1 MWWRNAHPILITLC
15 LALAGCGFHP
25 LYGSQ
30 SVSPANAQV
39 RERLA
44 LVKVTPI
51 DDRNGQILHNEL
63 QSRLHSE
70 TTPVPPEY
78 QLTIT
83 LISTLGG
90 INFQKNATASGGE
103 LTMSATWSLTRIGA
117 PKSLASGTF
126 SSVDSVNF
134 LGPRY
139 ASVSAEHDAE
149 HRAINDLADMITDR
163 VSVYLSSHK
172 Q

>member
-1 MWWRNAHPILITLC
+1 MLS

-25 LYGSQ
+25 LYGSK
-30 SVSPANAQV
+30 SVSQTDAQV
-39 RERLA
+39 KERLA
-44 LVKVTPI
+44 LVKVAPI

-63 QSRLHSE
+63 EYRLHSE
-70 TTPVPPEY
+70 TKAVKPEY
-78 QLTIT
+78 TLLIT
-83 LISTLGG
+83 LSSSLGG

-103 LTMSATWSLTRIGA
+103 LNMTATWNLIRYSSD
-117 PKSLASGTF
+117 KSLASGSFT
-126 SSVDSVNF
+126 SVDSVNF

-139 ASVSAEHDAE
+139 ASVSAERDAE

-163 VSVYLSSHK
+163 VAVYLSSHK